1 MKVSYDEGLAIHV
14 VPRVMAVSPRG
25 VVASV
30 DRGRYGLGIEPRNVV
45 IFRDAE
51 SLVLYRR
58 QYCIARLGRAHCKSR
73 AVGDPMHVLKLLAR
87 NPGGL
92 IVGLGLSPRSA
103 WSQ

>member
-1 MKVSYDEGLAIHV
+1 MKVSYNEGLATHV
-14 VPRVMAVSPRG
+14 VPRVMAVSSRG

-58 QYCIARLGRAHCKSR
+58 QYCTARLWRVRCKSR
-73 AVGDPMHVLKLLAR
+73 AVGDPMHVLKLFAR
-87 NPGGL
+87 NPGDL
-92 IVGLGLSPRSA
+92 VVGLGLLPRSA
-103 WSQ
+103 WP